1 MNMKLKN
8 LLSMTFVLCLVL
20 AGCTQMRPQTQA
32 SYDTIEVVEN
42 TVVDEYSV
50 PIFPRKAGLT
60 TDTARRFAID
70 LPKRCK
76 VDWDNQNIMS
86 VIPAQPVEIV
96 RLNKGDNLPD
106 FAVEDFAFKKK
117 NVPDVL
123 ENLLKGTKDKGS
135 CGRQYARFNQWR
147 N

>member
-20 AGCTQMRPQTQA
+20 AGCTQMQQQNQTQ
-32 SYDTIEVVEN
+32 YDTIEIVEN

-70 LPKRCK
+70 LPK
-76 VDWDNQNIMS
+76 D
-86 VIPAQPVEIV
+86 A
-96 RLNKGDNLPD
+96 RLI
-106 FAVEDFAFKKK
+106 
-117 NVPDVL
+117 
-123 ENLLKGTKDKGS
+123 GTTKT
-135 CGRQYARFNQWR
+135 
-147 N
+147 